1 MLSPAGHRAGSLP
14 DMSFRRVMVAFVVA
28 LSLIVGFA
36 VATLTGVRWL
46 GGIVLLA
53 GGLWCAWRLW
63 SVAGVWRTLVI
74 AVVYVAAFAVSHP
87 LGHLIGTWP
96 SVILVALIAA
106 VTAYVLGMRPD
117 SKRVSTTSP

>member
-1 MLSPAGHRAGSLP
+1 
-14 DMSFRRVMVAFVVA
+14 MVAFVVA

-46 GGIVLLA
+46 GGIVLVA

-87 LGHLIGTWP
+87 LGHVIGTWP
-96 SVILVALIAA
+96 SVIVVALIAA
-106 VTAYVLGMRPD
+106 VTTYVLGMRPE